1 MENSVEYDRITQTLE
16 IPSEVVNQVM
26 NGESAEKFKQYI
38 CTELAHKLAEKLLK
52 SGYISITSIIK
63 DHYTECTATLYVKP
77 LIKNN

>member
-1 MENSVEYDRITQTLE
+1 MENLGAYDRITQTIE

-26 NGESAEKFKQYI
+26 NGESAEKFKKYI
-38 CTELAHKLAEKLLK
+38 CTEVAHKLAEKLLE

-63 DHYTECTATLYVKP
+63 DHYAECTAKVYVKP